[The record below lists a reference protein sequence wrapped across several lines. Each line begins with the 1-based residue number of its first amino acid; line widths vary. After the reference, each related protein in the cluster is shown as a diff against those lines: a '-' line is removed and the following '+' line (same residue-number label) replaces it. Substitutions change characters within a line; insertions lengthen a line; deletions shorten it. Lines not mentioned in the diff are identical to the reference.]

1 MLAILQRLSHNVHHY
16 AQFPALFTEI
26 VPSSNGHGG
35 KKQVP
40 FYHHPGHHVLLFR
53 SETVPRNYYL
63 YGFNTKDRREFK
75 EYMDDA
81 DSPMLKRKLYETL
94 WNLGHTSLVN
104 NKYIFYGLC
113 RHHKIP
119 VPEIWGIYDN
129 GKVTPDG
136 RSLEQLMAEKDIKRA
151 ILKPVEGMQGQ
162 GIYFAFKNE
171 DGLVLKPAIP
181 AEGQPGPSF
190 PPGEYIIQEII
201 SQHPALDRVNP
212 FCLNSI
218 RIITVL
224 SRDKKVKILAAMLRT
239 SAGNFPIDNFSLGG
253 IVVGIDLENGKLKRS
268 GFIKGERICTM
279 THHPVTGVAFE
290 DFRIP
295 YWHDIKDLVIK
306 AQETFSELR
315 AIGWDIAVTPK
326 GPVIIEGNLE
336 WGTAGIQAANGGL
349 LTPENRAI
357 FAGYGLTFYD

>member
-1 MLAILQRLSHNVHHY
+1 MY
-16 AQFPALFTEI
+16 CFF
-26 VPSSNGHGG
+26 
-35 KKQVP
+35 
-40 FYHHPGHHVLLFR
+40 VLKV
-53 SETVPRNYYL
+53 VPRNYYL

-81 DSPMLKRKLYETL
+81 DSPMLKRKLYEKL
-94 WNLGHTSLVN
+94 WNLGYTSLVN

-113 RHHKIP
+113 RHHKIA
-119 VPEIWGIYDN
+119 VPEIYGIYDN
-129 GKVTPDG
+129 GKVAPDG
-136 RSLEQLMAEKDIKRA
+136 RSLEQLMAEKGIERA
-151 ILKPVEGMQGQ
+151 ILKPVEGMQGK
-162 GIYFAFKNE
+162 GIYFASKT
-171 DGLVLKPAIP
+171 DDVLVLKPASP

-201 SQHPALDRVNP
+201 GQHPDLDRVNP
-212 FCLNSI
+212 FCLNSL

-239 SAGNFPIDNFSLGG
+239 SAGNFPLDNFSLGG
-253 IVVGIDLENGKLKRS
+253 IVVGIDLDNGRLKRS
-268 GFIKGERICTM
+268 GFMKAERIRTM
-279 THHPVTGVAFE
+279 IRHPLTGVVFE

-295 YWHDIKDLVIK
+295 YWHDIQDLVTK

-315 AIGWDIAVTPK
+315 AVGWDIAVTPK

-349 LTPENRAI
+349 LTPENRTI
-357 FAGYGLTFYD
+357 FAGHGLTFYG

>member
-1 MLAILQRLSHNVHHY
+1 MHRLSNNVHHY

-35 KKQVP
+35 KCKSRFAIILDVMYC
-40 FYHHPGHHVLLFR
+40 FFVLKV
-53 SETVPRNYYL
+53 VPRNYYL
-63 YGFNTKDRREFK
+63 YGFDTRDRREFK

-81 DSPMLKRKLYETL
+81 DSPMLKRKMYETL

-119 VPEIWGIYDN
+119 VPEIYGIYDN
-129 GKVTPDG
+129 GKVAPDG
-136 RSLEQLMAEKDIKRA
+136 RSLKQLMAEKGIGRA
-151 ILKPVEGMQGQ
+151 ILKPVEGMQGK
-162 GIYFAFKNE
+162 GIYFAFKN
-171 DGLVLKPAIP
+171 DDVLVLKPAVP
-181 AEGQPGPSF
+181 AEEGQPGRSF

-201 SQHPALDRVNP
+201 GQHPGLDRVNP

-268 GFIKGERICTM
+268 GFMKGETIRTM
-279 THHPVTGVAFE
+279 TRHPVTGVVFE

-349 LTPENRAI
+349 LTDENREI
-357 FAGYGLTFYD
+357 FAGHGLKFYD